1 MAKEEKRKQK
11 ELERE
16 ALKEAK
22 ATARNLKA
30 AKKKA
35 ARKGVKRP
43 RAKAAKKTKKSKSHY
58 YPEEG
63 APLECHIPPGEDDE
77 GGWVAATFGSW
88 EIDAENDEVATLKC
102 ANGETST
109 LVLREM
115 KWAEMFPCKKCN
127 LNARGRLCCLTCR
140 RLRNGEDDDDDSGSD
155 SGSD

>member
-1 MAKEEKRKQK
+1 M
-11 ELERE
+11 
-16 ALKEAK
+16 
-22 ATARNLKA
+22 
-30 AKKKA
+30 
-35 ARKGVKRP
+35 KRP
-43 RAKAAKKTKKSKSHY
+43 RAKAAKKTKKPKSKY

-63 APLECHIPPGEDDE
+63 APLEYYIPPGEDDE

-88 EIDAENDEVATLKC
+88 EIDAENDEVATLKH

-115 KWAEMFPCKKCN
+115 RWAKMFPCKKCN
-127 LNARGRLCCLTCR
+127 LNTRGRLCCLTCR